1 MSDTEYP
8 YTVRTRIA
16 HSHTEKRGWRH
27 ESTVEVSSNAHDPI
41 DHAALVAEYLRK
53 ADDLARAET
62 RTRNVIDGYNEVA
75 A

>member
-1 MSDTEYP
+1 MDDRGMP

-16 HSHTEKRGWRH
+16 HTWTEKRGWRH